1 MRNREEII
9 EMICEGSVHELCN
22 MLERHKIRD
31 FVPIIDQSIEE
42 LVDCMEED
50 DEYHNESC

>member
-1 MRNREEII
+1 MEVIRMRNREEII

-22 MLERHKIRD
+22 MLEEHKIRD

-42 LVDCMEED
+42 LADCMEED
-50 DEYHNESC
+50 NE